1 MIINVE
7 EFINKMLDE
16 YVDPFEVGGVIK
28 ALREACIMSDIAE
41 NIYLDE
47 VEEKL
52 P

>member
-7 EFINKMLDE
+7 DFINKLDE

-28 ALREACIMSDIAE
+28 ALREACILSDIGE
-41 NIYLDE
+41 EIYLDE
-47 VEEKL
+47 IEEKL